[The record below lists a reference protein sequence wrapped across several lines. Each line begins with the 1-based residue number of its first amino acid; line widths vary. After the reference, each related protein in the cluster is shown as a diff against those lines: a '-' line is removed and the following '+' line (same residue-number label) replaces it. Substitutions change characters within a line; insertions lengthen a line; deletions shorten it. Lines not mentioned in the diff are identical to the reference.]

1 VLCFLKDAWGSWWQT
16 EWKRTLAFPFLAPN
30 PHPTTCVLLQVRCPR
45 SALWSRISS
54 DGKFVCGLSESDSD
68 YLDHRVEVFFLCFFG
83 EGCWQTSC
91 YSWNYGGRGNIFF
104 IYPDGYDDGTAMWIH
119 PWDGTWI
126 WRFTKPWQMSYFSVN
141 LSWPV
146 FLGSGR
152 RNQIHP
158 PWFDR
163 SLILYRCMNLICFFL
178 RIACRCVHMRLEIVT
193 SLCIG
198 PLTNRLAVQMG
209 HLLRVLDS
217 KQASSSMRLE
227 KNRYLWLSII
237 PSRPTKLSECLA
249 GCGASRAHLS
259 DVPLLDSVFVV
270 SAQRMDLVTR
280 SQPSCATGIKIDW
293 IWVEATACWTRS
305 IGNLEHGRL
314 LSVEHPQ
321 TGLPRSR

>member
-1 VLCFLKDAWGSWWQT
+1 MLCFLKDAWGSWWQT

-209 HLLRVLDS
+209 HLLRVLDL

-227 KNRYLWLSII
+227 KISIFVIVHHPESSNKVVRMPGRVWRI
-237 PSRPTKLSECLA
+237 PCSFIWRAFTRFGICRECTMDGFGYEIPTIVCN
-249 GCGASRAHLS
+249 
-259 DVPLLDSVFVV
+259 
-270 SAQRMDLVTR
+270 
-280 SQPSCATGIKIDW
+280 W
-293 IWVEATACWTRS
+293 Y
-305 IGNLEHGRL
+305 
-314 LSVEHPQ
+314 
-321 TGLPRSR
+321 